1 MNKQQSAHIGTG
13 AKKLAPSLGVAAL
26 APLACPACW
35 PLYLGLL
42 SSLGIGVSAIK
53 PYIAPL
59 AVALLAV
66 SVVPLAYGAKT
77 RNGYGPLILGVAA
90 SAAILFYLFAMPL
103 KPVFYAGAAL
113 LVSASVWNIL
123 PNRKSKTDPCR
134 ACVVAKGG
142 ESNE

>member
-1 MNKQQSAHIGTG
+1 MNEKQSGRIRAK
-13 AKKLAPSLGVAAL
+13 AKKLAPSLGVAL
-26 APLACPACW
+26 LLPFKCPACW

-42 SSLGIGVSAIK
+42 SSLGIGVAAVK

-59 AVALLAV
+59 ATVLLAV
-66 SVVPLAYGAKT
+66 SVAPLAYGAKT
-77 RNGYGPLILGVAA
+77 RNGYGPLLLGVAA

-103 KPVFYAGAAL
+103 KPVFYAGAIL

-123 PNRKSKTDPCR
+123 PNRKSKADPCS
-134 ACVVAKGG
+134 ACVVAEGG

>member
-1 MNKQQSAHIGTG
+1 MNEKPSGRIGTG
-13 AKKLAPSLGVAAL
+13 AKKLAPSLGVAML
-26 APLACPACW
+26 LPFKCPACW

-42 SSLGIGVSAIK
+42 SSLGIGVAAVK

-59 AVALLAV
+59 ATALLAV
-66 SVVPLAYGAKT
+66 SVAPLAYGAKT

-103 KPVFYAGAAL
+103 KPVFYAGAVL
-113 LVSASVWNIL
+113 LVSASIWSIL
-123 PNRKSKTDPCR
+123 PNRKSETGSCN

-142 ESNE
+142 ESYE

>member
-1 MNKQQSAHIGTG
+1 MNEKPSGRIR
-13 AKKLAPSLGVAAL
+13 AKVKTLAPSLGVAAL
-26 APLACPACW
+26 APFKCPACW

-42 SSLGIGVSAIK
+42 SSLGIGVSAVK

-59 AVALLAV
+59 ATALLAV
-66 SVVPLAYGAKT
+66 SVAPLAYGAKT

-103 KPVFYAGAAL
+103 KPVFYAGAVL

-123 PNRKSKTDPCR
+123 PNRKSKTDRCST
-134 ACVVAKGG
+134 CVVAKGG
-142 ESNE
+142 ESDE